1 MQSLKR
7 TFYLVRHQPESR
19 TTLSAWLSV
28 FSSVNFTVLIVWLGL
43 MLGVSGTVQSA
54 ESEAWLDIKP
64 QTCVSVHQG
73 QTCYVQLIIHWQAG
87 QSGDYCLFSSDQVN
101 ALQCWQH
108 ALQGNFVQDI
118 ATAESL
124 QFMLKKGQAVTIA
137 EAELKVSWVYTK
149 KQKSSLSWRL
159 F

>member
-1 MQSLKR
+1 MQNLKR
-7 TFYLVRHQPESR
+7 IFYLARHQCASQ
-19 TTLSAWLSV
+19 TAIGSWLSICLSAKL
-28 FSSVNFTVLIVWLGL
+28 TATIVWLVFMVGI
-43 MLGVSGTVQSA
+43 SGTAQSA
-54 ESEAWLDIKP
+54 ELEASLDIKP

-87 QSGDYCLFSSDQVN
+87 QSGEYCLFSSDQVE
-101 ALQCWQH
+101 ALRCWQQTQ
-108 ALQGNFVQDI
+108 QGNFVQDI

-124 QFMLKKGQAVTIA
+124 HFTLKKGQAVTIA

>member
-1 MQSLKR
+1 MQNLKR
-7 TFYLVRHQPESR
+7 IFYLARHPADSR
-19 TTLSAWLSV
+19 TSLSAWLSV
-28 FSSVNFTVLIVWLGL
+28 FSYANFTALVVWLGL
-43 MLGVSGTVQSA
+43 LFGVSGTVQSA
-54 ESEAWLDIKP
+54 EHEAWLDIKP

-73 QTCYVQLIIHWQAG
+73 QMCYVQLIIHWQAG
-87 QSGDYCLFSSDQVN
+87 QSGEYCLFSSNQVT
-101 ALQCWQH
+101 ALQCWQS
-108 ALQGNFVQDI
+108 ASQGNFVQDI

-124 QFMLKKGQAVTIA
+124 QFSLKKGQAMTIA